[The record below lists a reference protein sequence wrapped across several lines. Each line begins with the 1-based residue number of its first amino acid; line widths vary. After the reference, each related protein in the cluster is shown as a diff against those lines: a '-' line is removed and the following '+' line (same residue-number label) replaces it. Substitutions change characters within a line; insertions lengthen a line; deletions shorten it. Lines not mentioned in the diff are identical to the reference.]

1 MLDWLVGNIDIFGV
15 AAQNWMALMV
25 LALGAYAVMLAIGHG
40 PRPTL

>member
-15 AAQNWMALMV
+15 AAQNWMALMA
-25 LALGAYAVMLAIGHG
+25 LALAAYAVMLAIGHG